1 MEQKKEILTDLQK
14 RIAKYIFKEAS
25 LTGKTPTARA
35 IAKATNCALGSVTP
49 TLEKLE
55 KLGYIERERK
65 DGAKKSSSIKI
76 SNLNCLASLMDEG
89 EIENVRE
96 NTLKNAT
103 IIPIIGKVAAG
114 LPILAVENIA
124 GYIPVSDYYKKYED
138 DLFALKIQG
147 ESMIDA
153 GILDGDIVIV
163 NKTGTAEDDDIIVAL
178 LDDSVTVKKYKK
190 LNGGIIYLIPKN
202 RVMEPIV
209 VDLHKQHFQILGE
222 GVGVFRYI
230 S

>member
-14 RIAKYIFKEAS
+14 QIAKYIYIESS
-25 LTGKTPTARA
+25 LTGRTPTARA
-35 IAKATNCALGSVTP
+35 IAKETGCALGYVSP

-65 DGAKKSSSIKI
+65 DGAKKSSSIKV
-76 SNLNCLASLMDEG
+76 SNMKCLASLMDED
-89 EIENVRE
+89 EIEDVRD
-96 NTLKNAT
+96 NTLKNAAV
-103 IIPIIGKVAAG
+103 IPIVGKVAAG

-124 GYIPVSDYYKKYED
+124 GYLPVSDYYKRFED
-138 DLFALKIQG
+138 DLFALKVQG

-163 NKTGTAEDDDIIVAL
+163 NKTDAAEDDDIIVAL

-190 LNGGIIYLIPKN
+190 INGGIIYLIPKN
-202 RVMEPIV
+202 RAMEPIV
-209 VDLHKQHFQILGE
+209 VDLHKQHFQILGKV
-222 GVGVFRYI
+222 VGVFRYL
-230 S
+230 